1 MPLEGMKIMRKIDTL
16 KKNYEFS
23 NVLKKGEYFVK
34 KHVTVYIEKNKI
46 NKNVIGIAVN
56 TKTFG
61 AVRRNH
67 IKRLIREAFYKER
80 ENLKKGYNIVFLWNK
95 RESAES
101 ARFQTIHKEIAEIFR
116 EANIVEKN

>member
-1 MPLEGMKIMRKIDTL
+1 MRKIDTL

-61 AVRRNH
+61 AVRRNY

-80 ENLKKGYNIVFLWNK
+80 ENLKK
-95 RESAES
+95 A
-101 ARFQTIHKEIAEIFR
+101 TI
-116 EANIVEKN
+116 

>member
-1 MPLEGMKIMRKIDTL
+1 MRKIDTL

-67 IKRLIREAFYKER
+67 IKRLIS
-80 ENLKKGYNIVFLWNK
+80 G
-95 RESAES
+95 ES

-116 EANIVEKN
+116 EADIVEKN